1 MNRKSLLTTIAL
13 ASIAVSPAAFAE
25 KQSKTFAVDEF
36 DSIVVTGPVVA
47 KITQGDRESVS
58 AVFDDKVADRV
69 YAVVKNG
76 TLEVGI
82 KEKTWKMFNFSSE
95 ITFTIEAD
103 DLNKLVATG
112 SSDVETSNLTSNKL
126 TIGASGA
133 TSVVTQNIDVDHLK
147 LRLSGSS
154 DLETQA
160 IKADSVSVSIS
171 GSGDLNSRQIE
182 TGTVDISLSGSAD
195 ANIDRISAQELEAKI
210 TGSGTV
216 KVIEGGTVERQEIVV
231 TGAADY
237 IAKSLESK
245 TAKVKL
251 SGASNATVFVT
262 EHLKGY
268 ASGASD
274 IAYYGRP
281 IVEVST
287 SGASD
292 VTHKGM
298 K

>member
-1 MNRKSLLTTIAL
+1 MNKKLLLTTMTL
-13 ASIAVSPAAFAE
+13 ASIAVSQTVFAE
-25 KQSKTFAVDEF
+25 KLSKTYSLDEF
-36 DSIVVTGPVVA
+36 DSIAVTGPVIA

-76 TLEVGI
+76 RLEVGL
-82 KEKTWKMFNFSSE
+82 KEKNWKMFNFSSE
-95 ITFTIEAD
+95 ITFTIEVD
-103 DLNKLVATG
+103 DLNKLVASG
-112 SSDVETSNLTSNKL
+112 SSDVETSNLSSNKL

-133 TSVVTQNIDVDHLK
+133 TNIVTKNIDADHLK
-147 LRLSGSS
+147 LKLSGSS
-154 DLETQA
+154 DLVTESV
-160 IKADSVSVSIS
+160 KADSVAVSIS
-171 GSGDLNSRQIE
+171 GSGDLKSKTIE
-182 TGTVDISLSGSAD
+182 SGTVEISLSGSAD
-195 ANIDRISAQELEAKI
+195 AHIDQIIAQELEAKI
-210 TGSGTV
+210 TGAGTI
-216 KVIEGGTVERQEIVV
+216 KVIEGGTVERQEVVV
-231 TGAADY
+231 TGSADY
-237 IAKSLESK
+237 LAKSLESK
-245 TAKVKL
+245 TAKIKL

-262 EHLKGY
+262 DHLKGY

-274 IAYYGRP
+274 ISYYGRP